1 MLENYKLR
9 FRSRGKFVFVPNR
22 ECNRRAQRLIE
33 FGSTLD
39 LPDYFYHYRRGG
51 HVDALHRHLEC
62 VHFFRI
68 DLKNF
73 FYSIGRNRVSRLL
86 RQSGFP
92 GSARTYAEW
101 SSVRNPYLDGPRYA
115 LPIGFRQSPLLA
127 SLALWRSAVASAIEE
142 ALRRGVFVSV
152 YFDDLIGS
160 SDDPYQLWVAYDGIL
175 DACVQSNLVVNPEK
189 LIQPA
194 DAIIAFNCHL
204 TYGRAEVTE
213 ERIKKFIEEDRGPIA
228 TTSFQE
234 YCYRVRHRN
243 HR

>member
-1 MLENYKLR
+1 MIENYKFR
-9 FRSRGKFVFVPNR
+9 FKSRGKFIFVPNR

-39 LPDYFYHYRRGG
+39 LPDYFYHYRRAG
-51 HVDALHRHLEC
+51 HVGALHRHLEC
-62 VHFFRI
+62 AHFFRI

-86 RQSGFP
+86 QQYGFS

-101 SSVRNPYLDGPRYA
+101 SSVRNPYADGPHYA

-127 SLALWRSAVASAIEE
+127 SLALWRSAVASAIEDS
-142 ALRRGVFVSV
+142 LHRGVFVSV

-160 SDDPYQLWVAYDGIL
+160 SDDAYQLRVAYDGIV
-175 DACVQSNLVVNPEK
+175 DACAQANLALNPEK
-189 LIQPA
+189 LVEPA

-213 ERIKKFIEEDRGPIA
+213 ERIRGFTEEGRGEIA
-228 TTSFQE
+228 TKSFQE
-234 YCYRVRHRN
+234 YCERVRRRN
-243 HR
+243 YA